1 MIPKEIKQR
10 TDDELVTLEKT
21 LSDDLFNAKIQ
32 NATGH
37 PDMGK
42 IRKIRKDIARV
53 KTIIRERALGVSSSK
68 PVEAEALV

>member
-1 MIPKEIKQR
+1 MIPKEIRQR
-10 TDDELVTLEKT
+10 NDDELVLLEKT

-42 IRKIRKDIARV
+42 IRKIKKDLARV
-53 KTIIRERALGVSSSK
+53 KTIMRQRVLAASLSK
-68 PVEAEALV
+68 PGEAEAE

>member
-1 MIPKEIKQR
+1 MIPKEIRQR

-21 LSDDLFNAKIQ
+21 LSGDLFNAKIQ

-53 KTIIRERALGVSSSK
+53 KTIMKERVLTISPSK
-68 PVEAEALV
+68 PGEAEAE